1 MPALG
6 EGKFVVQIN
15 VLDLN
20 QKPVA
25 TYNYNWLIDVTPP
38 AANALTANTGSGSTA
53 GDVWKLGLEAT
64 GQYDFT
70 SSGVSDA
77 NGIDKGLIYIYRQD
91 GSLYST
97 TQMQYD
103 VSGQK
108 MYHTYSK
115 NSVKGTGIP
124 DSNPMKTS
132 LQKLLSSITQV
143 IAERCQLKNFATTT
157 RWVR

>member
-1 MPALG
+1 M
-6 EGKFVVQIN
+6 
-15 VLDLN
+15 
-20 QKPVA
+20 
-25 TYNYNWLIDVTPP
+25 
-38 AANALTANTGSGSTA
+38 
-53 GDVWKLGLEAT
+53 WKLGLEAT

-124 DSNPMKTS
+124 DSNLDEDFTAKVVIFDNAGNSRTLP
-132 LQKLLSSITQV
+132 TQ
-143 IAERCQLKNFATTT
+143 NFATTT